1 MLIKLIQY
9 NPNGRFNQQIFQ
21 SSRYYSSY
29 GLLVTIKKPNLTEEY
44 KLKNNSFLVLIKIA
58 KLRAHLHETRSEL
71 KPVRDFT
78 SG

>member
-44 KLKNNSFLVLIKIA
+44 KLKISFLVLIKIA

-71 KPVRDFT
+71 KPVKDFT